1 MPLQHSPSQL
11 SQLDRYRHDLRGIE
25 QLDSDTER
33 ELARRWT
40 AGDEAAGNAL
50 VEASLPFVI
59 RIAKEYRRWGVPLED
74 LIQQGNLGLLRAA
87 AKYDPSKE
95 CRLVTYAVYWIRAEI
110 REYVIRSYRIVRL
123 GTTRTE
129 RRALRSFRRTGVES
143 VEDLAESSGMP
154 LARCQMLWPLLSQGD
169 VSLDATFDDQ
179 SSALDRMPGT
189 RESPEDEVAR
199 AREISGVREVLS
211 AALAALG
218 PRERRIIEARML
230 ADEPITLEELGSE
243 MGVSKE
249 RVRQLEVRARERLRT
264 ALAAYEP
271 VAA

>member
-1 MPLQHSPSQL
+1 MSLAHFP
-11 SQLDRYRHDLRGIE
+11 SQLDRYRHDLRDVVP
-25 QLDSDTER
+25 LDPDRER
-33 ELARRWT
+33 ELARRWA
-40 AGDEAAGNAL
+40 AGDRSAGAKL

-110 REYVIRSYRIVRL
+110 RDYVIRSYRIVRL

-129 RRALRSFRRTGVES
+129 RRALRSFRRTS
-143 VEDLAESSGMP
+143 VETVEELAESSGMP

-169 VSLDATFDDQ
+169 VSLDSTWDD
-179 SSALDRMPGT
+179 SSPAVDRLPSHH
-189 RESPEDEVAR
+189 ESPEDAVAR
-199 AREISGVREVLS
+199 QVEISEVRELVSVALS
-211 AALAALG
+211 ELG
-218 PRERRIIEARML
+218 ARERRIVEARML
-230 ADEPITLEELGSE
+230 SDEPLTLEQLGRE

-249 RVRQLEVRARERLRT
+249 RVRQLEERARARLRT

-271 VAA
+271 LAA

>member
-1 MPLQHSPSQL
+1 MQIARPQ
-11 SQLDRYRHDLRGIE
+11 SQLDRYRHDLRDIE
-25 QLDSDTER
+25 QLDPATER
-33 ELARRWT
+33 DLARRWA
-40 AGDEAAGNAL
+40 AGDSGAGSRL

-87 AKYDPSKE
+87 AKYDPDKE

-143 VEDLAESSGMP
+143 VEELAASSGMP
-154 LARCQMLWPLLSQGD
+154 LARCEKLWPLLSSGD
-169 VSLDATFDDQ
+169 VSLDATWDDQ
-179 SSALDRMPGT
+179 SPAIERLASPSAT
-189 RESPEDEVAR
+189 PEDEVAR
-199 AREISGVREVLS
+199 DHEISGVRVALDEAMTKLS
-211 AALAALG
+211 D
-218 PRERRIIEARML
+218 RERRIIEARVL
-230 ADEPITLEELGSE
+230 AEDPITLEALGRE

-249 RVRQLEVRARERLRT
+249 RVRQLEERACSRLRV
-264 ALAAYEP
+264 ALVAYQPLAA
-271 VAA
+271 

>member
-1 MPLQHSPSQL
+1 MPLQSTT
-11 SQLDRYRHDLRGIE
+11 SQLDRYRHDLRDIE
-25 QLDSDTER
+25 QLDPEVER
-33 ELARRWT
+33 ELAYRW
-40 AGDEAAGNAL
+40 AGGDEAAGTAL

-129 RRALRSFRRTGVES
+129 RRALRSFRRTGVET
-143 VEDLAESSGMP
+143 VEELAQSSGMP
-154 LARCQMLWPLLSQGD
+154 IARCQMLWPLLSQGD
-169 VSLDATFDDQ
+169 VSLDSTFDDQ
-179 SSALDRMPGT
+179 SPAIERMPAT
-189 RESPEDEVAR
+189 SESPEDEVAR
-199 AREISGVREVLS
+199 AREIHGVREALGT
-211 AALAALG
+211 ALAALG
-218 PRERRIIEARML
+218 VRERRIIEARML

-249 RVRQLEVRARERLRT
+249 RVRQLEVRARERLRV
-264 ALAAYEP
+264 ALSAYEP
-271 VAA
+271 IAA